1 MKLEYGENSVRKA
14 IVCFLGL
21 VLGVCV
27 VQPVFSGP
35 LRIGVSAGYYVPSDS
50 AYKDLYGQGNL
61 MFGGSFSFELI
72 RKFEVRVD
80 GGYFQD
86 SGKMNLT
93 KEDLRLS
100 LLSGGLG
107 VRLRFVDA
115 KLLRPY
121 VGGGLAIYA
130 YKEDLPSRLEDVSK
144 TAVGLQGEAGTY
156 VSLTQRISLDVNF
169 RYVFMNVKPVDE
181 AVKLGGIRVG
191 LGIVY
196 QF

>member
-35 LRIGVSAGYYVPSDS
+35 LSLGLAAGYYMPSDS
-50 AYKDLYGQGNL
+50 AYKDLYGQGGL

-93 KEDLRLS
+93 KEDLKLS
-100 LLSGGLG
+100 LLAGGLG

-121 VGGGLAIYA
+121 LGGGLAVYG

-144 TAVGLQGEAGTY
+144 TALGFQIEAGTY
-156 VSLTQRISLDVNF
+156 IRLTQRVLLDLNL
-169 RYVFMNVKPVDE
+169 RYVFMNAKPLRE
-181 AVKLGGIRVG
+181 AVKLGGIRAG

>member
-1 MKLEYGENSVRKA
+1 MKHGYGEKTMKKA
-14 IVCFLGL
+14 SFSFFFFLFML
-21 VLGVCV
+21 VP
-27 VQPVFSGP
+27 VQPALSGP
-35 LRIGVSAGYYVPSDS
+35 LRIGLTAGYYMPSDS

-72 RKFEVRVD
+72 KKLEARLD
-80 GGYFQD
+80 AGYFQD

-93 KEDLRLS
+93 KEDLKLS
-100 LLSGGLG
+100 LLAGGLG

-121 VGGGLAIYA
+121 VGGGLIIYA
-130 YKEDLPSRLEDVSK
+130 YEEDLPPRLEDVSK
-144 TAVGLQGEAGTY
+144 SAFGFQAETGTY
-156 VSLTQRISLDVNF
+156 IGLTQRLWLDVNL
-169 RYVFMNVKPVDE
+169 RYVVMNAKPLRE
-181 AVKLGGIRVG
+181 AVKLGGIRAG

>member
-130 YKEDLPSRLEDVSK
+130 YKEDLPSRLADVSK